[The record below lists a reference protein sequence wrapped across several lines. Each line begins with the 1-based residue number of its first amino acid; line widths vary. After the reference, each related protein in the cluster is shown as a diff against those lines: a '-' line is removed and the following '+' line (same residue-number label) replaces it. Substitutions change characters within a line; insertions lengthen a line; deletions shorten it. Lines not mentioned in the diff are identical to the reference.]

1 MGSLT
6 RLGVAGWP
14 VAHSRSPAM
23 HNAALA
29 AVGLERWR
37 YQHLPLPPE
46 LFAEV
51 VRALPAVGF
60 AGINVTIP
68 HKEAALAL
76 ADDATATA
84 RAIGAANT
92 LTFGPDGAV
101 HADNTDAPGLI
112 AALGD
117 DRPRTAVV
125 LGAGGSARAV
135 VYALA
140 QIGAAVKVWN
150 RTAERARSL
159 ADEFGA
165 EAVQELPPAD
175 LLVNCT
181 SVGLVDPLRT
191 FKDLPVEV
199 DALGE
204 YACVV
209 DLVYRAGGTGL
220 LREAKRT
227 GSRAI
232 DGIEILVHQGALS
245 FERWTGR
252 AAPLE
257 VMRRAARGTASHD
270 DDPTARP
277 PVPAPGTATHGGER
291 GGGR

>member
-46 LFAEV
+46 LFAEA

-92 LTFGPDGAV
+92 LTFGPDRAV

-117 DRPRTAVV
+117 ERPRTAVV

-140 QIGAAVKVWN
+140 QTGAAVKVWN

-232 DGIEILVHQGALS
+232 DGIEILVRQGALS

-257 VMRRAARGTASHD
+257 IMRRAARGTASHD
-270 DDPTARP
+270 DDPRARP

-291 GGGR
+291 RGGR